1 MCIATYQKNKLDLLL
16 QIELLVLRFEISLHQ
31 STVCN
36 GATVEGVVLFRFRF
50 CEDDK
55 KSSLIIPPIC
65 LLRSYDAYN
74 GHVFANKSMTNY
86 LYRRYQHTGI
96 VQNSDK
102 YRQMSFS
109 LVGGKYSSSESE
121 EFTLPPSSPLH

>member
-65 LLRSYDAYN
+65 LRFFVRTMRTTDMCSQINL
-74 GHVFANKSMTNY
+74 
-86 LYRRYQHTGI
+86 
-96 VQNSDK
+96 
-102 YRQMSFS
+102 
-109 LVGGKYSSSESE
+109 
-121 EFTLPPSSPLH
+121 